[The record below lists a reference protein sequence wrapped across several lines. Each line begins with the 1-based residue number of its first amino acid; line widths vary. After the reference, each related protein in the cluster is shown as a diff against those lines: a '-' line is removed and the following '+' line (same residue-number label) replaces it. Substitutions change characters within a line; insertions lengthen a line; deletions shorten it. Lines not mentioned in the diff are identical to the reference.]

1 MSSEEVLSR
10 FFAAIARDPRISF
23 THISLFAAL
32 VQYRQ
37 EHGFDNPVQFF
48 SHQIMRLAKI
58 SGTATYARIIR
69 ELDEYGYI
77 RYEPSYNRNQG
88 SKIYFPDDLSH
99 KEKIDSTLK

>member
-1 MSSEEVLSR
+1 MSSAEVLSR
-10 FFAAIARDPRISF
+10 FFAAIADDPRISI

-37 EHGFDNPVQFF
+37 ESHQENPVQFF

-69 ELDEYGYI
+69 ELDAYGYI
-77 RYEPSYNRNQG
+77 RYEPSYKRNQG
-88 SKIYFPDDLSH
+88 SKIYFPEDYSH
-99 KEKIDSTLK
+99 QETN